1 VDETQVGMGVVDT
14 AWGVKPRAAAERK
27 GAFGTFLVKI
37 GKGASKGGNCFPSV
51 YFPTVYIP
59 MHDSYTIPSLTSNR
73 SNEARF
79 RYKTPV
85 QSQHPSRQDSKMNG
99 SLKPLLSDTILD
111 LEGNPEF
118 ERPDLTSR
126 AEWDESSKPAI
137 VVTRSSST
145 YRTTDFQNFDSA
157 AEGPP
162 QCETVETVEISPQA
176 VQEVSSLF
184 A

>member
-1 VDETQVGMGVVDT
+1 
-14 AWGVKPRAAAERK
+14 
-27 GAFGTFLVKI
+27 
-37 GKGASKGGNCFPSV
+37 
-51 YFPTVYIP
+51 
-59 MHDSYTIPSLTSNR
+59 
-73 SNEARF
+73 
-79 RYKTPV
+79 
-85 QSQHPSRQDSKMNG
+85 MNG